1 MRCFIGL
8 PLPEEYQQG
17 LRALIEVWKP
27 RLRSRLSWTRP
38 GNWHVTLKFLG
49 EVPEDAVE
57 PMVQALGEPLGE
69 SLGQSFVLRA
79 GDGGVFP
86 NQQRPRVI
94 WVGVLQGGESCRAL
108 AREVEQR
115 LALLDWPGQSGRP
128 GWPGQPREARAFT
141 PHLTVARIK
150 EAAPDPAVPDT
161 WAEMLCAL
169 HAAKWP
175 DARMDRVVLWESLLA
190 PTGPNYRPVG
200 EFKLE

>member
-17 LRALIEVWKP
+17 LRALIDVWKP

-38 GNWHVTLKFLG
+38 GNWHMTLKFLG

-57 PMVQALGEPLGE
+57 PIVQSLGEPLGK
-69 SLGQSFVLRA
+69 SFVLRA
-79 GDGGVFP
+79 GGGGFFP

-94 WVGVLQGGESCRAL
+94 WVGARQGGESCRAL

-115 LALLDWPGQSGRP
+115 LAIL
-128 GWPGQPREARAFT
+128 GWPGRQSAFT

-150 EAAPDPAVPDT
+150 EAAPGPPDPWDDL
-161 WAEMLCAL
+161 LCAL
-169 HAAKWP
+169 HTAKWP
-175 DARMDRVVLWESLLA
+175 DAPMDRVVLWESLLA

-200 EFKLE
+200 EFRLE